1 MSTTQFVDWDQQAK
15 DSLKNL
21 EEDRKSIN
29 SQKFEL
35 TRYFSAQLDSN
46 KTTGSKVF
54 RILPMPTENNAWYI
68 TKKFH
73 YMSVGGKW
81 VKIYD
86 PTQDGEPSPIIDV
99 YNTLNSSPDKEIKTQ
114 ARKYKSRDFYIVRGI
129 ERGKEAD
136 GVKFWRF
143 PKKSDMTDDIMYK
156 LQLLLGKGK
165 NFFRPDEH
173 GYDIII
179 NIVMDTSGKKKYP
192 KIFSIEAA
200 NTPSPVSIYPQQL
213 DEWYQ
218 DPATWRDAFPKK
230 PESYLLV
237 VSQDKTPV
245 WDNNTQ
251 KFIASEDVDTPIADP
266 STLVGY
272 KEQGYNFQ
280 PQTFQPQIQPLQEQ
294 PVNNYQPQMPPATPS
309 YQQPSTAPNYQQPS
323 TAPNYQ
329 PQYNTGTPATPSYQ
343 QPSTAP
349 NYQPQ
354 MPPTTPSYQQPS
366 TAPNYP
372 PQQNMN
378 IPTSFNDVPD
388 EDVDDDLPF

>member
-251 KFIASEDVDTPIADP
+251 KFIASEDVDTPIVSDP

-280 PQTFQPQIQPLQEQ
+280 PQTFQPQTQPLQEQ
-294 PVNNYQPQMPPATPS
+294 PVNNYQPQMPQPLTAPS
-309 YQQPSTAPNYQQPS
+309 YQQPST
-323 TAPNYQ
+323 TPNYQ
-329 PQYNTGTPATPSYQ
+329 PQYNTGTPA
-343 QPSTAP
+343 A
-349 NYQPQ
+349 
-354 MPPTTPSYQQPS
+354 PSYQQPS

-372 PQQNMN
+372 PQQNIN

>member
-15 DSLKNL
+15 DSLRNL

-35 TRYFSAQLDSN
+35 SRYFSTQLDSN

-99 YNTLNSSPDKEIKTQ
+99 YNTLNSNPDREIKTQ

-165 NFFRPDEH
+165 NFFRPDEQ

-200 NTPSPVSIYPQQL
+200 NTPSPVSIYEQQSN
-213 DEWYQ
+213 EWYE
-218 DPATWRDAFPKK
+218 DSATWRNAFPKK

-251 KFIASEDVDTPIADP
+251 KFIASEDIDTPIVSDP
-266 STLVGY
+266 SILVGY
-272 KEQGYNFQ
+272 KDQGYNFQ
-280 PQTFQPQIQPLQEQ
+280 PQSFQSQTQPIQEQ
-294 PVNNYQPQMPPATPS
+294 PVSNPTYQQPTQPTQPTYQQPTQPTYQQPVQPTYQQPTQPTYQQPVQPQHNTGTPM
-309 YQQPSTAPNYQQPS
+309 YQQPST
-323 TAPNYQ
+323 T
-329 PQYNTGTPATPSYQ
+329 
-343 QPSTAP
+343 
-349 NYQPQ
+349 
-354 MPPTTPSYQQPS
+354 
-366 TAPNYP
+366 PNYP
-372 PQQNMN
+372 HQQNVN
-378 IPTSFNDVPD
+378 IPSSFNDISMD
-388 EDVDDDLPF
+388 EDNDDDLPF

>member
-15 DSLKNL
+15 DSLRNL

-35 TRYFSAQLDSN
+35 NRYFSTQLDSN

-99 YNTLNSSPDKEIKTQ
+99 YNTLNSNPDKEIKTQ

-156 LQLLLGKGK
+156 LQLLLAKDK
-165 NFFRPDEH
+165 NFFRPDEQ

-251 KFIASEDVDTPIADP
+251 KFIASEDIDTPIVSDP
-266 STLVGY
+266 SILVGY
-272 KEQGYNFQ
+272 KDQGYNFQ
-280 PQTFQPQIQPLQEQ
+280 PQSFQSQTQPIQEQ
-294 PVNNYQPQMPPATPS
+294 PVSNPTYQQPTQPTYQQPTQPTYQQPAQPAYQQPAQPTYQQPAQPAYQQPAQPQHNTGTPM
-309 YQQPSTAPNYQQPS
+309 YQQPST
-323 TAPNYQ
+323 T
-329 PQYNTGTPATPSYQ
+329 
-343 QPSTAP
+343 
-349 NYQPQ
+349 
-354 MPPTTPSYQQPS
+354 
-366 TAPNYP
+366 PNYP
-372 PQQNMN
+372 YQQNVN
-378 IPTSFNDVPD
+378 IPSSFNDISMD
-388 EDVDDDLPF
+388 EDNDDDLPF